1 MTKHARKLSFA
12 AASLTLGSGALVL
25 GASPVWGATPA
36 TAGVAYTTIDVPYT
50 PGATFNSPLTVAADV
65 NGDGHDDVVV
75 AQGGTIVVY
84 PGDPTTGLGE
94 PISAPFV
101 AAAGAT
107 GGTRVLAAGDVTGDG
122 ADDVVVAES
131 LTPTSIQLALLP
143 SDGAAGTLGSPTALG
158 GPTPSNAQLSSTI
171 GDVDGDGNAD
181 VIVTRGTGFGGTS
194 WLLHNEGDG
203 NGGGTLAA
211 PALLGST
218 GFAPQ
223 LVDLDG
229 DGADDLVGWD
239 ASVVSDDQLR
249 AFALD
254 PTTPVEPTSY
264 ASLFSEAAGTAGRV
278 ALVADLTGDGY
289 ADLVT
294 QNGAK
299 GGIAASTGPGS
310 FAAATPLPFGVSN
323 GGAVDVDGDG
333 DLDPLALDELGV
345 VNVAVNDGQGNF
357 TLEPLTE
364 LPKGV
369 IIRGEADWPI
379 AILHDILGDAPA
391 ITIVRFTDGTCLR

>member
-1 MTKHARKLSFA
+1 MTKHARKSMVA
-12 AASLTLGSGALVL
+12 AASLALGGAAMVL
-25 GASPVWGATPA
+25 TASPASAASG
-36 TAGVAYTTIDVPYT
+36 GVEYTTVDVPYT
-50 PGATFNSPLTVAADV
+50 PGASVNSPLTVGADV

-75 AQGGTIVVY
+75 AQGDAIVVY
-84 PGDPTTGLGE
+84 PGDPDTGLG
-94 PISAPFV
+94 APVSSPFAAV
-101 AAAGAT
+101 A
-107 GGTRVLAAGDVTGDG
+107 GGTGWNRVLAAGDVDGDG
-122 ADDVVVAES
+122 YDDVVVAES
-131 LTPTSIQLALLP
+131 LSPTSFQLALLR
-143 SDGAAGTLGSPTALG
+143 SDGDTGTVGTVVAPVALG
-158 GPTPSNAQLSSTI
+158 GPTPSNAQISSTV
-171 GDVDGDGNAD
+171 GDVDGDGDAD
-181 VIVTRGTGFGGTS
+181 VLVTRGTGFGGTS
-194 WLLHNEGDG
+194 WLLHNEGD
-203 NGGGTLAA
+203 GTLAA

-229 DGADDLVGWD
+229 DEADDLVGWD
-239 ASVVSDDQLR
+239 ASVVSGEQLR

-254 PTTPVEPTSY
+254 PTVPVEPTSH
-264 ASLFSEAAGTAGRV
+264 ASLFSEESGTAGRV

-294 QNGAK
+294 QNGVK
-299 GGIAASTGPGS
+299 GGIAASTGPGT
-310 FAAATPLPFGVSN
+310 FAVATPLSFGVSN
-323 GGAVDVDGDG
+323 GGAVDADGDG

-345 VNVAVNDGQGNF
+345 VNVAVNDGQGHF